1 MDHDISKQ
9 KTCKN
14 ISNLS
19 TPELARAP
27 IAAAL
32 ADSGEGAGEL
42 ELASAEMARGST
54 PAPVAGAG
62 DPRAGFRFEI
72 IERGGVGL
80 VPGQP
85 SVRKEPRYRQRTLPA
100 RLQTLRDNEEEIKR
114 NRKRRLPAHPTP
126 RGQFGGTAQ
135 YKPAF
140 LEEIATLREPAAQ
153 EFRDLRRQTLNL
165 SRGQCA
171 DLLRLCKG
179 TIDGWEHGLSR
190 IPFSAYLALHL
201 LSDGHRSRF
210 RVLFS
215 DNSAPPAEAGPFPLE
230 PQERRTSGRERANML
245 RERMH
250 RFSSIYN
257 AAWGVRDA
265 AFGGNH
271 DRKRGNIETFAE
283 VLMKELW
290 NCDDPEALIY
300 AVADAIMAN
309 TRGGIPWEG

>member
-1 MDHDISKQ
+1 MDNGISKQ

-19 TPELARAP
+19 TPALVRMP

-32 ADSGEGAGEL
+32 AGSGEGAGEL
-42 ELASAEMARGST
+42 ELASEEMA
-54 PAPVAGAG
+54 PAPIAGAG
-62 DPRAGFRFEI
+62 DPRAGFRFAI
-72 IERGGVGL
+72 IEGCGVGS

-85 SVRKEPRYRQRTLPA
+85 SVRKEPRYRQRMP
-100 RLQTLRDNEEEIKR
+100 E
-114 NRKRRLPAHPTP
+114 PT
-126 RGQFGGTAQ
+126 
-135 YKPAF
+135 
-140 LEEIATLREPAAQ
+140 AQ

-165 SRGQCA
+165 SRQQCA
-171 DLLRLCKG
+171 GLLRLCKG

-215 DNSAPPAEAGPFPLE
+215 DNSAPPAGAEPFPVE
-230 PQERRTSGRERANML
+230 PQEQYKSGRERANML

-250 RFSSIYN
+250 RFASIYN

-265 AFGGNH
+265 AFGGNQ

-309 TRGGIPWEG
+309 TRGGVPWEG